1 MKKVTCKKCRKTIDE
16 EEFIRNLKVCPKC
29 GFHDML
35 TARERIDITVDKN
48 SFTELAEDI
57 NSIDFLKFHDIK
69 SYGERLK
76 EAIEKSG
83 LNEAVI
89 TGEAAIKK
97 IMASICVM
105 DFNFMGGS
113 MGSVVG
119 EKIKIAAD
127 NSIAKN
133 MPLVI
138 FCASGG
144 ARMQEGI
151 ISLMQMAKTVSCI
164 NRLKEKNIPYF
175 CVITHPTT
183 GGVSASFA
191 TVADIIITE
200 PGALFCFAGPRVVE
214 QTIKKEV
221 PADFGLAERNLI
233 NGLVD
238 MILKRHEIRDVLAR
252 LLNLFTNKIQQ
263 SPYNQI

>member
-1 MKKVTCKKCRKTIDE
+1 MPT
-16 EEFIRNLKVCPKC
+16 NAGP
-29 GFHDML
+29 
-35 TARERIDITVDKN
+35 
-48 SFTELAEDI
+48 
-57 NSIDFLKFHDIK
+57 
-69 SYGERLK
+69 
-76 EAIEKSG
+76 
-83 LNEAVI
+83 
-89 TGEAAIKK
+89 
-97 IMASICVM
+97 
-105 DFNFMGGS
+105 
-113 MGSVVG
+113 
-119 EKIKIAAD
+119 IKIATD
-127 NSIAKN
+127 NSIVKN

-221 PADFGLAERNLI
+221 PADFGLAERNLA

-252 LLNLFTNKIQQ
+252 LLNLFTNKIQP